1 MSIVIV
7 GGGAIG
13 LLVAGRLSHAGTQPT
28 TLLARAS
35 SVAALAAQ
43 PLSITQQGS
52 TTRIPG
58 LRVIAEAS
66 ACARPDLAILCVKG
80 YDTPSAIATLQ
91 ELNPIQILTLQN
103 GIGNEEILAE
113 AFGPERIISGAI
125 TTSVDLLN
133 PTTISVT
140 KAGGIGLAPV
150 RMGQNVQSWAN
161 VLAGAGF
168 RTATYPNHRSL
179 KWSKALLNML
189 GNASAAILGMSV
201 AEVYADPRLIGLER
215 RAYREALAVMRRIG
229 ARPLNLP
236 SYPAAYL
243 SFAMAW
249 LPSPILFP
257 LLRKVVAGGRGG
269 KDPSLLRDLRAGRT
283 RSEGEFLYGAIA
295 TTAAQY
301 GVAAPVNAG
310 LWRVLSGIAAGTIPW
325 EEYRGRPEKLL
336 KAVGG

>member
-13 LLVAGRLSHAGTQPT
+13 LLVAGRLSLAGTQPT

-58 LRVIAEAS
+58 LRVVAEAS
-66 ACARPDLAILCVKG
+66 ACTRPDLAILCVKG
-80 YDTPSAIATLQ
+80 YDTPGAIATLQ
-91 ELNPIQILTLQN
+91 ALNPIQILTLQN
-103 GIGNEEILAE
+103 GIGNEDVLLD

-140 KAGGIGLAPV
+140 KEGGISLAPISI
-150 RMGQNVQSWAN
+150 GQNVQSWAD

-168 RTATYPNHRSL
+168 RTATYPDYRAL

-189 GNASAAILGMSV
+189 GNASAAILDMSV
-201 AEVYADPRLIGLER
+201 AEVYADSRLIALER

-229 ARPLNLP
+229 ARPINLP

-243 SFAMAW
+243 SFAMTW

-257 LLRKVVAGGRGG
+257 LLRKFAAGGRGG

-295 TTAAQY
+295 AAAAQQSI
-301 GVAAPVNAG
+301 AAPVNAG

-336 KAVGG
+336 LAVG